1 MIFQKL
7 IKYTPVIL
15 SLIFFMNISLISTHA
30 APPLL
35 PMVFSGDVSTKDGKS
50 TENQVLVAQILN
62 TDNSVLFTSQSTIV
76 KDGNYIALTVGPLDP
91 VVVGK
96 NVKFA
101 FMCGESP
108 CTDYAD
114 QTIPFQSAKVTFRYS
129 LNFDTAPPTKSELEA
144 AAAKAKA
151 DAAAKAA
158 TLKAEEEAK
167 AKLEAAAVAKAKE
180 EAAAVAKAKEE
191 AAAKEAA
198 AKEAAAKA
206 EAESK
211 AKSSSN
217 VQSNTSGQNNTT
229 SDKQSEQPLNA
240 YPAIYSGSIVVAGAN
255 IPSDAVLKAQIG
267 DYISAPALID
277 GNTFQNLVV
286 SPGDVK
292 YIGEPIIFTL
302 NDVKSEPTKEK
313 YESGSVTSQLSLA
326 FVGLPIETSVKTT
339 DTQPVADLSDSNES
353 SSGCSLVSAKND
365 NNYSGLLSFA
375 LILLVP
381 LAAYKSARK

>member
-1 MIFQKL
+1 MIFKKL
-7 IKYTPVIL
+7 IKYAPVIL
-15 SLIFFMNISLISTHA
+15 SLIFFMNISLTSTEA

-76 KDGNYIALTVGPLDP
+76 KDGNYIALTVGPLDA
-91 VVVGK
+91 VVIGK
-96 NVKFA
+96 NVKFT
-101 FMCGESP
+101 FVCGDSP
-108 CTDYAD
+108 CKAYAD

-129 LNFDTAPPTKSELEA
+129 LNFDTAPPSKSELEA
-144 AAAKAKA
+144 AAAKSKA
-151 DAAAKAA
+151 DADAKAA
-158 TLKAEEEAK
+158 ALKAEAEAK
-167 AKLEAAAVAKAKE
+167 AKLEA
-180 EAAAVAKAKEE
+180 E
-191 AAAKEAA
+191 AAAKIKSEAS
-198 AKEAAAKA
+198 AKEAALKA
-206 EAESK
+206 EAEAKAKLEAETK
-211 AKSSSN
+211 AKSSSTAH
-217 VQSNTSGQNNTT
+217 SNTT
-229 SDKQSEQPLNA
+229 SSNNQTSPQLNA

-267 DYISAPALID
+267 DYMSAPALID

-286 SPGDVK
+286 SPADVK
-292 YIGEPIIFTL
+292 YIGEPIIFIL

-326 FVGLPIETSVKTT
+326 FIGLPVETPVKTA
-339 DTQPVADLSDSNES
+339 DTQPVTDLSDSNEPS
-353 SSGCSLVSAKND
+353 GSGCSLVSARND

-381 LAAYKSARK
+381 LAAYKGSRK

>member
-1 MIFQKL
+1 
-7 IKYTPVIL
+7 
-15 SLIFFMNISLISTHA
+15 
-30 APPLL
+30 
-35 PMVFSGDVSTKDGKS
+35 
-50 TENQVLVAQILN
+50 
-62 TDNSVLFTSQSTIV
+62 
-76 KDGNYIALTVGPLDP
+76 
-91 VVVGK
+91 
-96 NVKFA
+96 
-101 FMCGESP
+101 MCGDSL

-129 LNFDTAPPTKSELEA
+129 LNFDTAPPSKSELEA

-151 DAAAKAA
+151 DAAAQAA
-158 TLKAEEEAK
+158 ALKAEEEQK
-167 AKLEAAAVAKAKE
+167 AKLEAAAAAAAVAKAKE
-180 EAAAVAKAKEE
+180 VAE
-191 AAAKEAA
+191 
-198 AKEAAAKA
+198 KEAAAKA
-206 EAESK
+206 EAEAKAKLEAETK

-217 VQSNTSGQNNTT
+217 AQSNTLGQNNTS
-229 SDKQSEQPLNA
+229 SDNQSSQQLNA

-255 IPSDAVLKAQIG
+255 IPPDAVLKAQIG

-292 YIGEPIIFTL
+292 YIDEPIIFTL

-326 FVGLPIETSVKTT
+326 FVGLPVETPVKTT
-339 DTQPVADLSDSNES
+339 DTQPVADLSDSNEPS
-353 SSGCSLVSAKND
+353 GSGCSLVSARND

-381 LAAYKSARK
+381 LAAYKRARK

>member
-15 SLIFFMNISLISTHA
+15 SLIFFMNISLSSTQA

-76 KDGNYIALTVGPLDP
+76 KDGTYIALTVGPLDP

-129 LNFDTAPPTKSELEA
+129 LNFDTAPPSKSELEA

-151 DAAAKAA
+151 DAAAQAA
-158 TLKAEEEAK
+158 ALKAEEEQK
-167 AKLEAAAVAKAKE
+167 AKLEAAAAAAAVAKAKE
-180 EAAAVAKAKEE
+180 VAE
-191 AAAKEAA
+191 
-198 AKEAAAKA
+198 KEAAAKA
-206 EAESK
+206 EAEAKAKLEAETK

-217 VQSNTSGQNNTT
+217 AQSNTLGQNNTS
-229 SDKQSEQPLNA
+229 SDNQSSQQLNA

-255 IPSDAVLKAQIG
+255 IPPDAVLKAQIG

-292 YIGEPIIFTL
+292 YIDEPIIFTL

-326 FVGLPIETSVKTT
+326 FVGLPVETPVKTT
-339 DTQPVADLSDSNES
+339 DTQPVADLSDSNEPS
-353 SSGCSLVSAKND
+353 GSGCSLVSARND

-381 LAAYKSARK
+381 LAAYKRARK

>member
-1 MIFQKL
+1 
-7 IKYTPVIL
+7 
-15 SLIFFMNISLISTHA
+15 MNISLNSTEA

-35 PMVFSGDVSTKDGKS
+35 PMVFSGDVT
-50 TENQVLVAQILN
+50 T
-62 TDNSVLFTSQSTIV
+62 

-96 NVKFA
+96 NVKFS
-101 FMCGESP
+101 FMCGDSP
-108 CTDYAD
+108 CKDFAD
-114 QTIPFQSAKVTFRYS
+114 QTIPFQSAKVTFRYT
-129 LNFDTAPPTKSELEA
+129 LNFDTAPPSKSELEA

-158 TLKAEEEAK
+158 ALKAEEEAK
-167 AKLEAAAVAKAKE
+167 AKLEAAA
-180 EAAAVAKAKEE
+180 AAAAIEKAKEE
-191 AAAKEAA
+191 AAAKEASL
-198 AKEAAAKA
+198 KA
-206 EAESK
+206 EAEAK
-211 AKSSSN
+211 AKLEAEAKTKSSSN
-217 VQSNTSGQNNTT
+217 EQSNTSGQNNTT
-229 SDKQSEQPLNA
+229 SDKQPLNA
-240 YPAIYSGSIVVAGAN
+240 FPAIYSGSIVVAGAN
-255 IPSDAVLKAQIG
+255 IPSDALLKAQIG
-267 DYISAPALID
+267 DYISAPALIN

-326 FVGLPIETSVKTT
+326 FIGLPVETPVKTT
-339 DTQPVADLSDSNES
+339 DTQPVADLSDSNEPS
-353 SSGCSLVSAKND
+353 GSGCSLVSARND

-381 LAAYKSARK
+381 LAAYKRAKK

>member
-15 SLIFFMNISLISTHA
+15 SLIFFMNISLSSTQA

-62 TDNSVLFTSQSTIV
+62 ADNSVLFTSQSTIV
-76 KDGNYIALTVGPLDP
+76 KDGTYIALTVGPLDP

-101 FMCGESP
+101 FMCGDSL

-129 LNFDTAPPTKSELEA
+129 LNFDTAPPSKSELEA

-151 DAAAKAA
+151 DAAAQAA
-158 TLKAEEEAK
+158 ALKAEEEQK
-167 AKLEAAAVAKAKE
+167 AKLEAAAAAAAVAKAKE
-180 EAAAVAKAKEE
+180 VAE
-191 AAAKEAA
+191 
-198 AKEAAAKA
+198 KEAAAKA
-206 EAESK
+206 EAEAKAKLEAETK

-217 VQSNTSGQNNTT
+217 AQSNTLGQNNTS
-229 SDKQSEQPLNA
+229 SDNQSSQQLNA

-255 IPSDAVLKAQIG
+255 IPPDAVLKAQIG

-292 YIGEPIIFTL
+292 YIDEPIIFTL

-326 FVGLPIETSVKTT
+326 FVGLPVETPVKTT
-339 DTQPVADLSDSNES
+339 DTQPVADLSDSNEPS
-353 SSGCSLVSAKND
+353 GSGCSLVSARND

-381 LAAYKSARK
+381 LAAYKRARK

>member
-1 MIFQKL
+1 MIFKKL

-15 SLIFFMNISLISTHA
+15 SLIFFMNITLSSTEA

-101 FMCGESP
+101 FMCGDSP
-108 CTDYAD
+108 CETYAD

-129 LNFDTAPPTKSELEA
+129 LNFDTAPPSKSELEA

-151 DAAAKAA
+151 DAAAKEAA
-158 TLKAEEEAK
+158 LKAEAEAK
-167 AKLEAAAVAKAKE
+167 AKLA
-180 EAAAVAKAKEE
+180 
-191 AAAKEAA
+191 
-198 AKEAAAKA
+198 
-206 EAESK
+206 AESK

-217 VQSNTSGQNNTT
+217 TQNTT
-229 SDKQSEQPLNA
+229 SSDKQSSQQLNA
-240 YPAIYSGSIVVAGAN
+240 YPAVYSGSIVVAGAN

-326 FVGLPIETSVKTT
+326 FIGLPVETPVKTT
-339 DTQPVADLSDSNES
+339 DTQPVTDLSDSNEPS
-353 SSGCSLVSAKND
+353 GSGCSLVSARND

-381 LAAYKSARK
+381 LAAYKRARK

>member
-1 MIFQKL
+1 MIFRNL

-15 SLIFFMNISLISTHA
+15 SLIFFMNISLSSTEA

-35 PMVFSGDVSTKDGKS
+35 PMVFSGDVTTKDGKS

-96 NVKFA
+96 NVKFS
-101 FMCGESP
+101 FMCGDSP
-108 CTDYAD
+108 CKDFAD

-129 LNFDTAPPTKSELEA
+129 LNFDTAPPSKSELEA

-158 TLKAEEEAK
+158 ALKAEEEAK
-167 AKLEAAAVAKAKE
+167 AKLEAAA
-180 EAAAVAKAKEE
+180 AAAAIEKAKEE

-198 AKEAAAKA
+198 LKA
-206 EAESK
+206 EAEAKAKLEAEAK

-217 VQSNTSGQNNTT
+217 EQSNTSGQNNTT
-229 SDKQSEQPLNA
+229 SDKQPLNA
-240 YPAIYSGSIVVAGAN
+240 FPAIYSGSIVVAGAN
-255 IPSDAVLKAQIG
+255 IPSDALLKAQIG
-267 DYISAPALID
+267 DYISAPALIN

-326 FVGLPIETSVKTT
+326 FIGLPVETPVKTT
-339 DTQPVADLSDSNES
+339 DTQPVADLSDSNEPS
-353 SSGCSLVSAKND
+353 GSGCSLVSARND

-381 LAAYKSARK
+381 LAAYKRARK

>member
-1 MIFQKL
+1 MIFRNL

-15 SLIFFMNISLISTHA
+15 SLIFFMNISLSSTEA

-35 PMVFSGDVSTKDGKS
+35 PMVFSGDVTTKDGKS

-96 NVKFA
+96 NVKFS
-101 FMCGESP
+101 FMCGDSP
-108 CTDYAD
+108 CKDFAD

-129 LNFDTAPPTKSELEA
+129 LNFDTAPPSKSELEA
-144 AAAKAKA
+144 AAAKTKA

-158 TLKAEEEAK
+158 ALKAEEEAK
-167 AKLEAAAVAKAKE
+167 AKLEAAA
-180 EAAAVAKAKEE
+180 AAAAIEKAKEE
-191 AAAKEAA
+191 AAAKEASL
-198 AKEAAAKA
+198 KA
-206 EAESK
+206 EAEAKAKLEAEAK

-217 VQSNTSGQNNTT
+217 EQSNTSGQNNTT
-229 SDKQSEQPLNA
+229 SDKQPLNA
-240 YPAIYSGSIVVAGAN
+240 FPAIYSGSIVVAGAN
-255 IPSDAVLKAQIG
+255 IPSDALLKAQIG
-267 DYISAPALID
+267 DYISAPALIN

-326 FVGLPIETSVKTT
+326 FIGLPVETPVKTT
-339 DTQPVADLSDSNES
+339 DTQPVADLSDSNEPS
-353 SSGCSLVSAKND
+353 GSGCSLVSARND

-381 LAAYKSARK
+381 LAAYKRARK

>member
-1 MIFQKL
+1 
-7 IKYTPVIL
+7 
-15 SLIFFMNISLISTHA
+15 MNISLSSTQA
-30 APPLL
+30 APPSIL

-96 NVKFA
+96 NVKFS
-101 FMCGESP
+101 FMCGDSP
-108 CTDYAD
+108 CKDFAD

-129 LNFDTAPPTKSELEA
+129 LNFDTAPPSKSELEA

-151 DAAAKAA
+151 DAAAQAA
-158 TLKAEEEAK
+158 ALKAEEEQK
-167 AKLEAAAVAKAKE
+167 AKLEAAAAAAAVAKAKE
-180 EAAAVAKAKEE
+180 VAE
-191 AAAKEAA
+191 
-198 AKEAAAKA
+198 KEAAAKA
-206 EAESK
+206 EAEAKAKLEAETK

-217 VQSNTSGQNNTT
+217 AQSNTLGQNNTS
-229 SDKQSEQPLNA
+229 SDNQSSQQLNA

-255 IPSDAVLKAQIG
+255 IPPDAVLKAQIG

-292 YIGEPIIFTL
+292 YIDEPIIFTL

-326 FVGLPIETSVKTT
+326 FVGLPVETPVKTT
-339 DTQPVADLSDSNES
+339 DTQPVADLSDSNEPS
-353 SSGCSLVSAKND
+353 GSGCSLVSARND

-381 LAAYKSARK
+381 LAAYKRARK

>member
-1 MIFQKL
+1 MIFRKL
-7 IKYTPVIL
+7 IKYTPAIL
-15 SLIFFMNISLISTHA
+15 SLIFFMNISLSSTEA

-76 KDGNYIALTVGPLDP
+76 KDGNYIALTVGPFDP

-101 FMCGESP
+101 FMCGDSP

-129 LNFDTAPPTKSELEA
+129 LNFDTAPPSKSELEA

-158 TLKAEEEAK
+158 AKKAEDEAK
-167 AKLEAAAVAKAKE
+167 AKLEAAA
-180 EAAAVAKAKEE
+180 AVAKAKEE
-191 AAAKEAA
+191 EAAKEAA
-198 AKEAAAKA
+198 KEAAMKA
-206 EAESK
+206 EAEAK
-211 AKSSSN
+211 AKLEAETKTKSSSN
-217 VQSNTSGQNNTT
+217 AQSNTSGQNNTS
-229 SDKQSEQPLNA
+229 SDNQSFQQLNA

-255 IPSDAVLKAQIG
+255 IPPDAVLKAQIG

-292 YIGEPIIFTL
+292 YIDEPIIFTL

-326 FVGLPIETSVKTT
+326 FVGLPVETPVKTT
-339 DTQPVADLSDSNES
+339 DTQPVTDLSDSNEPS
-353 SSGCSLVSAKND
+353 GSGCSLVSARND
-365 NNYSGLLSFA
+365 NNYTGLLSFA

-381 LAAYKSARK
+381 LAAYKRARK

>member
-15 SLIFFMNISLISTHA
+15 SLIFFINISLISTQA

-76 KDGNYIALTVGPLDP
+76 KNGTYIALTVGPLDP

-101 FMCGESP
+101 FMCGDSP

-129 LNFDTAPPTKSELEA
+129 LNFDTAPPSKSELEA

-151 DAAAKAA
+151 DAAAQAA
-158 TLKAEEEAK
+158 ALKAEEEAK
-167 AKLEAAAVAKAKE
+167 AKLEAAAA
-180 EAAAVAKAKEE
+180 AAAVAKAKE
-191 AAAKEAA
+191 AAE
-198 AKEAAAKA
+198 KEAAAKA
-206 EAESK
+206 EAEAKAKLEAETK

-217 VQSNTSGQNNTT
+217 AQSNTSGQNNTS
-229 SDKQSEQPLNA
+229 SDNQSFQQLNA

-255 IPSDAVLKAQIG
+255 IPPDAVLKAQIG

-292 YIGEPIIFTL
+292 YIDEPIIFTL

-326 FVGLPIETSVKTT
+326 FVGLPVETPVKTT
-339 DTQPVADLSDSNES
+339 DTQPVTDLSDSNEPS
-353 SSGCSLVSAKND
+353 GSGCSLVSARND

-381 LAAYKSARK
+381 LAAYKRARK

>member
-1 MIFQKL
+1 MIFRKL
-7 IKYTPVIL
+7 IKYTPLIL
-15 SLIFFMNISLISTHA
+15 SLIFFMNISLSSTDA

-35 PMVFSGDVSTKDGKS
+35 PMVFSGDVTTKDGKS

-96 NVKFA
+96 NVKFS
-101 FMCGESP
+101 FMCGDSP
-108 CTDYAD
+108 CKDFAD
-114 QTIPFQSAKVTFRYS
+114 QTIPFQSAKVTFRYT
-129 LNFDTAPPTKSELEA
+129 LNFDTAPPSKSELEA

-158 TLKAEEEAK
+158 ALKAEEEAK
-167 AKLEAAAVAKAKE
+167 AKLEAAA
-180 EAAAVAKAKEE
+180 AAAAIEKAKEE

-198 AKEAAAKA
+198 LKA
-206 EAESK
+206 EAEAKAKLEAEAK

-217 VQSNTSGQNNTT
+217 VQSNIPGQNNTT
-229 SDKQSEQPLNA
+229 SDTQSKQPLNA
-240 YPAIYSGSIVVAGAN
+240 FPAIYSGSIVVAGAN
-255 IPSDAVLKAQIG
+255 IPSDALLKAQIG
-267 DYISAPALID
+267 DYISAPALIN

-326 FVGLPIETSVKTT
+326 FIGLPVETPVKTT
-339 DTQPVADLSDSNES
+339 DTQPVADLSDSNEPS
-353 SSGCSLVSAKND
+353 GSGCSLVSARND

-381 LAAYKSARK
+381 LAAYKRAKK

>member
-15 SLIFFMNISLISTHA
+15 SLIFFINISLISTQA

-76 KDGNYIALTVGPLDP
+76 KDGNYIALTVGPFDP

-101 FMCGESP
+101 FMCGDSP

-129 LNFDTAPPTKSELEA
+129 LNFDTAPPSKSELEA

-158 TLKAEEEAK
+158 AKKAEDEAK
-167 AKLEAAAVAKAKE
+167 AKLEAAA
-180 EAAAVAKAKEE
+180 AVAKAKEE
-191 AAAKEAA
+191 EAAKEAA
-198 AKEAAAKA
+198 KEAAMKA
-206 EAESK
+206 EAEAKAKLEAETK

-217 VQSNTSGQNNTT
+217 AQSNTSGQNNTS
-229 SDKQSEQPLNA
+229 SDNQSFQQLNA

-255 IPSDAVLKAQIG
+255 IPPDAVLKAQIG

-292 YIGEPIIFTL
+292 YIDEPIIFTL

-326 FVGLPIETSVKTT
+326 FVGLPVETPVKTT
-339 DTQPVADLSDSNES
+339 DTQPVTDLSDSNEPS
-353 SSGCSLVSAKND
+353 GSGCSLVSARND

-381 LAAYKSARK
+381 LAAYKRARK

>member
-15 SLIFFMNISLISTHA
+15 SLIFFMNISLSSTQA

-76 KDGNYIALTVGPLDP
+76 KDGTYIALTVGPLDP

-101 FMCGESP
+101 FMCGDSI

-129 LNFDTAPPTKSELEA
+129 LNFDTAPPSKSELEA

-151 DAAAKAA
+151 DAAAQAA
-158 TLKAEEEAK
+158 ALKAEEEQK
-167 AKLEAAAVAKAKE
+167 AKLEAAAAAAAVAKAKE
-180 EAAAVAKAKEE
+180 VAE
-191 AAAKEAA
+191 
-198 AKEAAAKA
+198 KEAAAKA
-206 EAESK
+206 EAEAKAKLEAETK

-217 VQSNTSGQNNTT
+217 AQSNTLGQNNTS
-229 SDKQSEQPLNA
+229 SDNQSSQQLNA

-255 IPSDAVLKAQIG
+255 IPPDAVLKAQIG

-292 YIGEPIIFTL
+292 YIDEPIIFTL

-326 FVGLPIETSVKTT
+326 FVGLPVETPVKTT
-339 DTQPVADLSDSNES
+339 DTQPVADLSDSNEPS
-353 SSGCSLVSAKND
+353 GSGCSLVSARND

-381 LAAYKSARK
+381 LAAYKRARK

>member
-1 MIFQKL
+1 
-7 IKYTPVIL
+7 
-15 SLIFFMNISLISTHA
+15 MNISLSSTEA

-35 PMVFSGDVSTKDGKS
+35 PMVFSGDVTTKDGKS

-76 KDGNYIALTVGPLDP
+76 KDGNYIALTVGPLDS

-96 NVKFA
+96 NVKFS
-101 FMCGESP
+101 FMCGDSP
-108 CTDYAD
+108 CKDFAD

-129 LNFDTAPPTKSELEA
+129 LNFDTAPPSKSELEA

-151 DAAAKAA
+151 DAAAQAA
-158 TLKAEEEAK
+158 ALKVEQEAK
-167 AKLEAAAVAKAKE
+167 AKLEAAAKAEAEAK
-180 EAAAVAKAKEE
+180 
-191 AAAKEAA
+191 AKEAA
-198 AKEAAAKA
+198 AEKEAAAKA
-206 EAESK
+206 DADAKAKLEAETK
-211 AKSSSN
+211 TKSSADT
-217 VQSNTSGQNNTT
+217 QSNTSGQNNTS
-229 SDKQSEQPLNA
+229 SDNQSSQQLNA
-240 YPAIYSGSIVVAGAN
+240 YPAIYSGSIVVAGTN

-277 GNTFQNLVV
+277 GNTFQNLVI

-292 YIGEPIIFTL
+292 YIDEPIIFTL
-302 NDVKSEPTKEK
+302 NNVKSEPTKEK

-326 FVGLPIETSVKTT
+326 FVGLPVETPVKTT
-339 DTQPVADLSDSNES
+339 ISQPVADLNDTNEPS
-353 SSGCSLVSAKND
+353 GSGCSLVSARND

-381 LAAYKSARK
+381 LAAYKRARK

>member
-1 MIFQKL
+1 MIFKKL

-15 SLIFFMNISLISTHA
+15 SLIFFMNITLSSTEA

-101 FMCGESP
+101 FMCGDSP
-108 CTDYAD
+108 CETYAD

-129 LNFDTAPPTKSELEA
+129 LNFDTAPPSKSELEA

-151 DAAAKAA
+151 DAAAKEAA
-158 TLKAEEEAK
+158 LKAEAEAK
-167 AKLEAAAVAKAKE
+167 AKLEADAAAV
-180 EAAAVAKAKEE
+180 AVAKAKEE

-198 AKEAAAKA
+198 LKAEAEAKA
-206 EAESK
+206 KLAAESK

-217 VQSNTSGQNNTT
+217 TQNTT
-229 SDKQSEQPLNA
+229 SSDKQSSQQLNA
-240 YPAIYSGSIVVAGAN
+240 YPAVYSGSIVVAGAN

-292 YIGEPIIFTL
+292 YIGQPIIFTL

-326 FVGLPIETSVKTT
+326 FIGLPVETPVKTT
-339 DTQPVADLSDSNES
+339 DTQPVTDLSDSNEPS
-353 SSGCSLVSAKND
+353 GSGCSLVSARND

-381 LAAYKSARK
+381 LAAYKRARK

>member
-15 SLIFFMNISLISTHA
+15 SLIFFMNISLSSTQA
-30 APPLL
+30 APPSIL

-76 KDGNYIALTVGPLDP
+76 KDGTYIALTVGPLDP

-101 FMCGESP
+101 FMCGDSL

-129 LNFDTAPPTKSELEA
+129 LNFDTAPPSKSELEA

-151 DAAAKAA
+151 DAAAQAA
-158 TLKAEEEAK
+158 ALKAEEEEK

-180 EAAAVAKAKEE
+180 VAE
-191 AAAKEAA
+191 
-198 AKEAAAKA
+198 KEAAAKA
-206 EAESK
+206 EAEAKAKLEAETK

-217 VQSNTSGQNNTT
+217 AQSNTLGQNNTS
-229 SDKQSEQPLNA
+229 SDNQSSQQLNA

-255 IPSDAVLKAQIG
+255 IPPDAVLKAQIG